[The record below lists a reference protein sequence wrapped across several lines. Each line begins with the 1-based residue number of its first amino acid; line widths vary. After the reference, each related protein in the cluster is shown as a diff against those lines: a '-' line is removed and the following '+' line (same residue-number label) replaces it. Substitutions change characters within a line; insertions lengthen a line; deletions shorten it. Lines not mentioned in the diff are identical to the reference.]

1 MSMKIAGSALA
12 CTLVMTGVAQAQ
24 WFGPTWQTNTTL
36 TAQDMEIIRNT
47 LQRDIH
53 GQRADTVATWQ
64 NQASGNS
71 GTITLLRK
79 FSRKGKLCEE
89 IDYRIASAQSPN
101 RWDQYVFTSCRQ
113 PDGGWKLEG

>member
-1 MSMKIAGSALA
+1 MSMKIAGITFA
-12 CTLVMTGVAQAQ
+12 CTLAITGVAQAQ

-36 TAQDMEIIRNT
+36 TVQDMEMIRGM
-47 LQRDIH
+47 LLRDIH

-64 NQASGNS
+64 NPASGNF

-79 FSRKGKLCEE
+79 FSRNGKPCEQ
-89 IDYRIASAQSPN
+89 IDYRIASVQSPH

-113 PDGGWKLEG
+113 PDGSWKLEG